1 MSVPITRE
9 LVSAARQ
16 EEIRNRVRAIEF
28 LSGAETVSELATL
41 NDAEALCTFLSH
53 PGVHAPIYSLP
64 TEFNNSTISSF
75 IAQHLAQRERGEGL
89 LFVRKNITGEIIGFS
104 EVKVWPQWAAGEL
117 TGALRP
123 DHQSKGQGTAGVKTT
138 FGWMFSALGLDL
150 VCATAAKNNIRTEKL
165 LTALGF
171 AFQGVVDRER
181 PDGTMRPSKVWEM
194 TRSNWHGR

>member
-138 FGWMFSALGLDL
+138 FGWMFPRSDWILFAPRPRRIISEL
-150 VCATAAKNNIRTEKL
+150 KKL

-171 AFQGVVDRER
+171 AFKGVVDRER

-194 TRSNWHGR
+194 TRSNWHSR